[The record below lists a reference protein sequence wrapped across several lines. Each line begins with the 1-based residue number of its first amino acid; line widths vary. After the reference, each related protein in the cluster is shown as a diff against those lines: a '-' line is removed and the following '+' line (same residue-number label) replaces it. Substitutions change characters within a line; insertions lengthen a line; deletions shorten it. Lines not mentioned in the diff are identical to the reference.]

1 MDATKERLHVLRQR
15 LLAANL
21 RSRSLRLSRTTRS
34 GAFDL
39 SRLEELN
46 PNALTKLRDGLG
58 EAKAFTTQ
66 LMAVRGTGEEE
77 RLASEDLRRLSN
89 AAHRTWMEVGE
100 DELLLGWPFI
110 ECKFSDT
117 WLRAPLLLF
126 PVTFKRSRRGRLVW
140 RLTVEG
146 RPDVNEVLIQA
157 LFRLGGVRPDLE
169 RLIEMDEDG
178 ALKPDDASWNGIAA
192 WLTESGITLHE
203 NGEQLPSL
211 DPVQKRDK
219 EAREEYPDGRAEL
232 RNHLVLGRFPQSSSN
247 ILSEYNELEQ
257 RLELLTDSPAAELLA
272 IDLDAEPEDFSL
284 EELEEEAIPVESAI
298 RMLTTSED
306 ARILPSDASQEAV
319 IRALE
324 ESDGTGLVVRGPP
337 GTGKSQLISN
347 LVGQAIH
354 RNERILVVC
363 QKRAAL
369 DVVAQRVGEMGL
381 GEAIAVVHDIHHDR
395 KPFTASIAASIE
407 GAINVE
413 EGGVLADRVRAEKA
427 ALAQFDSDKQRFQVR
442 ISASEA
448 AYNAMM
454 APGPGGFPLAELFE
468 RALDD
473 DGRELPD
480 LSEVSA
486 AVENETVIRT
496 LPAIESLAPEA
507 QAYAAPHPLAV
518 RTDWAGQSEVS
529 LVELRDQLKALNA
542 TVAKCGGVPDATLTP
557 GDAAAHSAL
566 WEQAADLLDLFETG
580 TSESQEQFALFW
592 TFTQIGGDATAFDR
606 LVARIEQAKELDS
619 VPSGLYLASSERVL
633 DWLAM
638 LNELSE
644 LKPKWWRFI
653 LPKFWRLRKVPDA
666 IIDRCVIT
674 GTMLPENVVADLVRL
689 CERTLEWHRF
699 FREVSELLEDA
710 PIFDFGCSGQSADVL
725 AALDELEDRKNK
737 ADQLRTIHR
746 RLRGAHSDYSEL
758 PDFSTAVDYPG
769 IPIIRAALA
778 DRTEYRHLSE
788 AQELATSLHPSFS
801 AKWLDPVLESAKK
814 GTPDASRIDLVIESW
829 DEATAVAEM
838 DRRQA
843 ELPVWARE
851 FLRTYQPKA
860 QTDSTPLVSSFDSG
874 ALEADLYLALE
885 RSWRQQALG
894 GSTVAQIES
903 ALVDETHRAG
913 LESAYS
919 KMVDSAAPAVAA
931 RFRQRLRRAAAQ
943 TKGVGRSLRQCLKDA
958 NKKRYRLSIRQFV
971 ERYWS
976 QGLAWLRPVWLCSP
990 ESVAALFP
998 LENGLFDRVVMDEA
1012 SQCPVESALP
1022 AMIRGKRLVIAG
1034 DEKQMPPSHFF
1045 ASRDDDDLLED
1056 EEESALLSA
1065 QSILDVARIA
1075 YQGSMLRFHYR
1086 SKFEELITFS
1096 NNAFYAGGLV
1106 TAPPA
1111 TITKQPYEGM
1121 HYEMGEGVWKD
1132 QVNRPEAERVVDTVL
1147 GLLAQETEDGTPPT
1161 VGIVT
1166 FNKKQRTLI
1175 EDLLDERS
1183 LDDEVARDL
1192 LAADRERS
1200 AIESLFVKNIENVQG
1215 DERDIIVF
1223 SVGYGPSAD
1232 GGKVHARFG
1241 PVGQEGGEN
1250 RLNVA
1255 ITRAKR
1261 GVRVMSSFDP
1271 TQLDTKKTK
1280 NLGPKLFHSYLDY
1293 AQAVA
1298 SGDPGNVNRSLGTL
1312 ETLVED
1318 QAPVS
1323 GEAVPPSRVGLK
1335 VRDELADRL
1344 ESCGLEVAR
1353 DFGIGPFKLDIAL
1366 RNPSADSWACGV
1378 DCTQF
1383 LATRDAIRR
1392 DISTPFFWRRAGWRL
1407 VRVSPAMWL
1416 ERKEDVVGAILEI
1429 LEASSP
1435 DVSEPPKAGG

>member
-1 MDATKERLHVLRQR
+1 MEATKERLHVLRQR

-39 SRLEELN
+39 SRLEDLN
-46 PNALTKLRDGLG
+46 PSALEKLREGLG
-58 EAKAFTTQ
+58 EAKAFTAQ

-117 WLRAPLLLF
+117 WLRAPLLLY

-178 ALKPDDASWNGIAA
+178 ALKPDDASWAGIAA
-192 WLTESGITLHE
+192 WLTDCGITLHE
-203 NGEQLPSL
+203 CAEQLPSL
-211 DPVQKRDK
+211 DPIQKRDR
-219 EAREEYPDGRAEL
+219 EARDGYEDGRAEL

-257 RLELLTDSPAAELLA
+257 RLELLSDSPAAELLA
-272 IDLDAEPEDFSL
+272 IDLDAEPEEFNLDEVSD
-284 EELEEEAIPVESAI
+284 EPVSEESAVKL
-298 RMLTTSED
+298 LTTPED

-324 ESDGTGLVVRGPP
+324 EPDGTGLVVRGPP

-395 KPFTASIAASIE
+395 KPFTAALAATIE

-413 EGGVLADRVRAEKA
+413 ESGALADKVRAEKA
-427 ALAQFDSDKQRFQVR
+427 ALAQFDSDKQRFEVR
-442 ISASEA
+442 ISAAEA

-454 APGPGGFPLAELFE
+454 APGPGGYPLAELFE

-486 AVENETVIRT
+486 NVENEAVIHA

-518 RTDWAGQSEVS
+518 RTDWAGQNETS
-529 LVELRDQLKALNA
+529 LVELRDELKALKA
-542 TVAKCGGVPDATLTP
+542 TIAKCGGVPDATLTP

-566 WEQAADLLDLFETG
+566 WEQAADLLDLFESG

-592 TFTQIGGDATAFDR
+592 TYTHGGGDGTAFER
-606 LVARIEQAKELDS
+606 LVARIEKGKELES
-619 VPSGLYLASSERVL
+619 VPPGLYLASSERVL

-666 IIDRCVIT
+666 IIDRCAIT
-674 GTMLPENVVADLVRL
+674 GTMLPENVVSDLVRL

-699 FREVSELLEDA
+699 FREVTELLEDA
-710 PIFDFGCSGQSADVL
+710 PIFDFGCSGQSSDVA
-725 AALDELEDRKNK
+725 AALGELDDRKNK
-737 ADQLRTIHR
+737 ADQFKTLHK
-746 RLRGAHSDYSEL
+746 RLRGAHADYSEL
-758 PDFSTAVDYPG
+758 PDFSATVDYPG

-778 DRTEYRHLSE
+778 DRTEHRHLT
-788 AQELATSLHPSFS
+788 AAKQIAVSLQASFS
-801 AKWLDPVLESAKK
+801 QRWLEPVIESAKK
-814 GTPDASRIDLVIESW
+814 GAPDGSRIEQVLESW
-829 DEATAVAEM
+829 DEAIPVAEM

-843 ELPVWARE
+843 ELPLWARE
-851 FLRTYQPKA
+851 FLRTYRPKPKA
-860 QTDSTPLVSSFDSG
+860 DVSSLVSSFDPG
-874 ALEADLYLALE
+874 ALEADLYLTLE
-885 RSWRQQALG
+885 RSWRQQALDG
-894 GSTVAQIES
+894 NTVAQIES
-903 ALVDETHRAG
+903 GLVDETHRAG
-913 LESAYS
+913 LESAYA
-919 KMVDSAAPAVAA
+919 KMVESAAPAVAA
-931 RFRQRLRRAAAQ
+931 RYRQRLRRAAAQ

-976 QGLAWLRPVWLCSP
+976 KGLAWLRPVWLCSP

-1012 SQCPVESALP
+1012 SQCPV
-1022 AMIRGKRLVIAG
+1022 VIAG

-1096 NNAFYAGGLV
+1096 NNAFYSGGLV

-1111 TITKQPYEGM
+1111 QITKQDYEGM
-1121 HYEMGEGVWKD
+1121 HYEIGEGIWKD
-1132 QVNRPEAERVVDTVL
+1132 QVNRPEAERVLETVL
-1147 GLLAQETEDGTPPT
+1147 GLLAKETEDGTPPT

-1166 FNKKQRTLI
+1166 FNQKQRELI

-1192 LAADRERS
+1192 LAADRDRS

-1223 SVGYGPSAD
+1223 SVGYGPSEE
-1232 GGKVHARFG
+1232 GGRVHARFG

-1261 GVRVMSSFDP
+1261 GVRVLSSFDP
-1271 TQLDTKKTK
+1271 TELNTKSTK

-1293 AQAVA
+1293 AQAVG
-1298 SGDPGNVNRSLGTL
+1298 SGDPGNVNRSLGNL

-1318 QAPVS
+1318 QAPVM
-1323 GEAVPPSRVGLK
+1323 GEAKPPSRVGLK
-1335 VRDELADRL
+1335 VRDELANRL

-1353 DFGIGPFKLDIAL
+1353 DFGIGPFKLDIAI
-1366 RNPSADSWACGV
+1366 RNSSADTWACGV

-1416 ERKEDVVGAILEI
+1416 ERKEEVVGAILEI
-1429 LEASSP
+1429 LEAATSTDSP
-1435 DVSEPPKAGG
+1435 ATDV